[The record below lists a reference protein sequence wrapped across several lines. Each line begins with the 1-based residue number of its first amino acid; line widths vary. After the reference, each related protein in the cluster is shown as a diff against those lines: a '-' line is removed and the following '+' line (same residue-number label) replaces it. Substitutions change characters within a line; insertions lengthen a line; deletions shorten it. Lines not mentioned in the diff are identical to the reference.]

1 MNKNRVLYNTEPRGQ
16 ECEMPGATDICES
29 VRLGTLYGATEK
41 RKEKGEKRKEKRRP
55 MVNNGGRIGDEGQP
69 RKASSQ
75 DRWRSGIKR
84 GLSGR

>member
-1 MNKNRVLYNTEPRGQ
+1 
-16 ECEMPGATDICES
+16 
-29 VRLGTLYGATEK
+29 
-41 RKEKGEKRKEKRRP
+41 
-55 MVNNGGRIGDEGQP
+55 MVNNSGRIGDEGQP